1 MLDMQ
6 KVAAVKVDSYDY
18 NYDDVEKGVKE
29 ALALLGGID
38 KSISPGEKVLLKPNM
53 LEAVEKRSLCNYPS
67 IGSH

>member
-1 MLDMQ
+1 MLFSIM
-6 KVAAVKVDSYDY
+6 KHSPCPCVS